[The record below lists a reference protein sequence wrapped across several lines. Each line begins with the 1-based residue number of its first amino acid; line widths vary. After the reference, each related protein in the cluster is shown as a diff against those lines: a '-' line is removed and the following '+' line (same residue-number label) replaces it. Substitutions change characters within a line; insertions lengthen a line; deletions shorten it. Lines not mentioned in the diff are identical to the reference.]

1 MRLLF
6 IFLILLIGCT
16 DEVVKINLKSSAFDN
31 NGIIPSKYTCQG
43 LDVSPPFEIENIPEG
58 AKSLVLVID
67 DPDAPGKTWDH
78 WVMWNIPLVK
88 EIEEDHVPGVQG
100 LNDFGQH
107 KYGGPCPPSGK
118 HRYMFKLYA
127 LDVMLDISED
137 SKKIDVEKAMEDH
150 ILDQALLVGL
160 FEKK

>member
-58 AKSLVLVID
+58 AKSFVLVID